1 VKRINDQTLLWI
13 SCGGCSG
20 ETQAL
25 LGVEG
30 QASDLLDLID
40 VDGLRLLW
48 HPSLAEHDLRP
59 IHQALLGGREHLT
72 VLCVEGSIAL
82 AEDGMFDMA
91 DGAGK
96 FRIVQSLCEQADYV
110 LAMGACAGYGGWQA
124 QPPNPSGAVGL
135 QYTLDAA
142 GGLLPSEWRS
152 RKGVPVIAV
161 AGCPVPAETQVS
173 AIRWALK
180 GAPGGLDRHGR
191 APMVQPCLPSV
202 EYRGCGTPRRIGMRC
217 TGCTGP
223 KFPNFGDR
231 PLVRWAS

>member
-1 VKRINDQTLLWI
+1 MSGQTLPWI
-13 SCGGCSG
+13 GCGGCSG

-59 IHQALLGGREHLT
+59 VRQALVEGRERLS

-82 AEDGMFDMA
+82 AEDGMFDTA
-91 DGAGK
+91 GGAGK
-96 FRIVQSLCEQADYV
+96 FRIVASLCEQADYV

-142 GGLLPSEWRS
+142 GGLLPPGWRS
-152 RKGVPVIAV
+152 RQGLPVIAV
-161 AGCPVPAETQVS
+161 AGCPVSAETQVS
-173 AIRWALK
+173 AIRWALQ

-191 APMVQPCLPSV
+191 APMARPCLPGV

-223 KFPNFGDR
+223 RFPNFTGR
-231 PLVRWAS
+231 PLVRRAS

>member
-1 VKRINDQTLLWI
+1 MRDQTLLWMA
-13 SCGGCSG
+13 CGGCSG

-59 IHQALLGGREHLT
+59 IHQALMEGREHLS

-135 QYTLDAA
+135 QYTLDTP
-142 GGLLPSEWRS
+142 GGLLPSGWRS
-152 RKGVPVIAV
+152 RKGLPVIAV

-173 AIRWALK
+173 AVRWALQ